1 MWKPLSIVS
10 GVALLAAGGITYTMV
25 RPAYIA
31 EHKQS
36 EASAKNLASA
46 EKLKLDAEAAEKQAD
61 KDLESQKTGLTKS
74 QAEKAAAAAEKEE
87 VAKAYEEQVL
97 VKDSAAKELDD
108 TKKKIADFGD
118 IPTMAAELKSLESK
132 RIEYDGQIESAK
144 SGIASAI
151 NRKAGTDKLIA
162 SVKRIDLWQRTGTMA
177 DSFSSRVIAVN
188 PEWGFIKISA
198 GNSASVV
205 NNAKLDVIRGGSFV
219 GTVIVTH
226 VDPST
231 STAEIVPGSVA
242 AGDSILPGDRVRV
255 NEASKG
261 SRMKAEPPAPKP
273 DAPAA
278 PAAGA
283 APAEAAPAPAPAPA
297 PAAADPFAPPTE
309 PDSTKPVEPAKEGN

>member
-31 EHKQS
+31 EHKQT
-36 EASAKNLASA
+36 EASGKNLASA

-61 KDLESQKTGLTKS
+61 KDLESQKSGLTKS
-74 QAEKAAAAAEKEE
+74 QAAKAAAAAEKEE

-97 VKDSAAKELDD
+97 VKDSASKELDD

-118 IPTMAAELKSLESK
+118 IPTMASELKSLESK
-132 RIEYDGQIESAK
+132 RIAYDRQIESAK

-151 NRKAGTDKLIA
+151 SRKTGSDKLIS

-177 DSFSSRVIAVN
+177 DSFSSRVVAVN
-188 PEWGFIKISA
+188 PDWGFVKIGA

-205 NNAKLDVIRGGSFV
+205 NNAKLDVTRGGSVV

-242 AGDSILPGDRVRV
+242 AGDSILPGDRVVV

-261 SRMKAEPPAPKP
+261 SKMKVE
-273 DAPAA
+273 APAA
-278 PAAGA
+278 KAEVPAADAPPEAGA
-283 APAEAAPAPAPAPA
+283 APAEAAPAPAPAA
-297 PAAADPFAPPTE
+297 VDPFAPPTE
-309 PDSTKPVEPAKEGN
+309 PAPATPVEPATEGN